1 MTAIFRQV
9 PVRKPRRNVF
19 RMPHE
24 VKLTTEFARLTPVF
38 CEPVVPGD
46 TWSVNTSMYMR
57 LAPLIAPVMHRCNW
71 YVHFFFVPNRLV
83 WTHWEEFI
91 TGGEDGTEAP
101 EYPTIIPPLDFTKNS
116 SLVDY
121 LGFPP
126 VTSGNDMP
134 EYDALP
140 IRAYNLIWNEYYRD
154 QNLTEEVDI
163 MADSDGK
170 LVGTND
176 NIVPVRNLML
186 LKNRCWEKDYFTSA
200 LPWTQRGPEV
210 RLPLSG
216 DAPVTGTVSGSTYG
230 FTTGSVLRDSSD
242 HSEATGNNNVA
253 VSDIGTNSGR
263 LRYVDDSGTYHDM
276 YVHKSEGIDIE
287 EATTEIHGSADMS
300 NVSAATINEL
310 RRCIALQRWMEA
322 NARGGSRY
330 IEQIWSH
337 FGVRSSDARLQRPEF
352 LGGGKGTIMFE
363 NIPQTS
369 SSDSESPQGNYAGN
383 GSAGGSTH
391 NFRKFFEEYGFI
403 IGILSVM
410 PKPSYQQGMPRK
422 YLKRD
427 RFDFYF
433 PEFANLGEQE
443 IQQQELYYQP
453 NDSSGE
459 NEKLFGY
466 TPRYAEYKYIPS
478 SVHGAF
484 RDSLDFWHLGRIFDD
499 APLLNTDF
507 VTCNPEDV
515 DRIWAVES
523 DPDHPD
529 TDHLWIQMLVDA
541 KAIRPMPKFGV
552 PLI

>member
-1 MTAIFRQV
+1 MTSIFRQV

-24 VKLTTEFARLTPVF
+24 VKLTTEFARLTPVL

-46 TWSVNTSMYMR
+46 TWSVTTAMYMR

-83 WTHWEEFI
+83 WSHWEEFI

-101 EYPTIIPPLDFTKNS
+101 EYPTIVPPLDFTKNS

-126 VTSGNDMP
+126 VNSGSDLP

-163 MADSDGK
+163 MIDSDGVLQGQDK
-170 LVGTND
+170 
-176 NIVPVRNLML
+176 IVPIRNLML

-210 RLPLSG
+210 RLPLTG
-216 DAPVTGTVSGSTYG
+216 DAPVTGLVSVHRADVSVDTFLQSDGSPWDSNDTSNGSVYVG
-230 FTTGSVLRDSSD
+230 GKGDSQGKLKADEGGANIVDAKLSGTTSPTTGTLSN
-242 HSEATGNNNVA
+242 G
-253 VSDIGTNSGR
+253 
-263 LRYVDDSGTYHDM
+263 
-276 YVHKSEGIDIE
+276 K
-287 EATTEIHGSADMS
+287 ADMS
-300 NVSAATINEL
+300 QVSAATINEL

-352 LGGGKGTIMFE
+352 LGGGKGTVMFE

-369 SSDSESPQGNYAGN
+369 SSDADSPQGNYAGN

-391 NFRKFFEEYGFI
+391 NFRRYFEEYGFI

-443 IQQQELYYQP
+443 IQQQEIYYTP

-523 DPDHPD
+523 DPSHPD
-529 TDHLWIQMLVDA
+529 TDHLWIQMLLDV

>member
-1 MTAIFRQV
+1 MTAIFKQV

-19 RMPHE
+19 RMPHD
-24 VKLTTEFARLTPVF
+24 VKLTTEFARLTPFF

-46 TWSVNTSMYMR
+46 TWSVTTAMYMR

-83 WTHWEEFI
+83 WSHWEEFI

-101 EYPTIIPPLDFTKNS
+101 EYPTIVPPLDFTKNS
-116 SLVDY
+116 SLADY

-126 VTSGNDMP
+126 VTSGSDMP

-154 QNLTEEVDI
+154 QNLTEEVNI

-176 NIVPVRNLML
+176 NIVPVRNLMV

-210 RLPLSG
+210 RLPLG
-216 DAPVTGTVSGSTYG
+216 GEADVTGTVSGRTFG
-230 FTTGSVLRDSSD
+230 FSAGSVLRDSND
-242 HSEATGNNNVA
+242 NSEATGNNNVA
-253 VSDIGTNSGR
+253 VAGIGTNSGR
-263 LRYVDDSGTYHDM
+263 LRYVDDSGTYHNM
-276 YVHKSEGIDIE
+276 YVHKSEGIDIDE
-287 EATTEIHGSADMS
+287 STTKIHGKADMS
-300 NVSAATINEL
+300 QVSAATINEL

-369 SSDSESPQGNYAGN
+369 SSDADSPQGNYAGN
-383 GSAGGSTH
+383 GSAGGSTY
-391 NFRKFFEEYGFI
+391 NFRKFFE
-403 IGILSVM
+403 
-410 PKPSYQQGMPRK
+410 
-422 YLKRD
+422 
-427 RFDFYF
+427 
-433 PEFANLGEQE
+433 
-443 IQQQELYYQP
+443 
-453 NDSSGE
+453 
-459 NEKLFGY
+459 
-466 TPRYAEYKYIPS
+466 
-478 SVHGAF
+478 
-484 RDSLDFWHLGRIFDD
+484 
-499 APLLNTDF
+499 
-507 VTCNPEDV
+507 
-515 DRIWAVES
+515 
-523 DPDHPD
+523 D
-529 TDHLWIQMLVDA
+529 TDLL
-541 KAIRPMPKFGV
+541 
-552 PLI
+552 